1 MKGKPLSETH
11 PELAAQAV
19 GWDPSFVSAG
29 TNKKRMWKCSLGHT
43 WDATPNNRTA
53 LNRGCPYCSGRK
65 VPAGFNDL
73 ATTNPELAAE
83 ADGWDPVTITA
94 KLDSKKSWVCAL
106 GHQWESK
113 VGHRSNGSGCPT
125 CSGRLVLV
133 GFNDFATT
141 HPDIAAQA
149 VGWDPKTVSA
159 GSGLKKK
166 FKCEFEHR
174 WTTTILGRSSGR
186 NCPSCAVGGY
196 DPNKEG
202 WLYFIKHDLWGLLQI
217 GISNVPDQRL
227 GAHKSSGWE
236 LLEVRGPMAGEVTYQ
251 WEQAILRSLLKRGV
265 HLGQE
270 DVAGKFSGYTEA
282 WIQEDFPAKSLA
294 ELMQLVHEDESNRP
308 RSV

>member
-53 LNRGCPYCSGRK
+53 LNRGCPYCSNQK
-65 VPAGFNDL
+65 VLAGFNDL

-149 VGWDPKTVSA
+149 CGWEEKGKLA
-159 GSGLKKK
+159 SGL
-166 FKCEFEHR
+166 E
-174 WTTTILGRSSGR
+174 W
-186 NCPSCAVGGY
+186 V
-196 DPNKEG
+196 
-202 WLYFIKHDLWGLLQI
+202 
-217 GISNVPDQRL
+217 
-227 GAHKSSGWE
+227 
-236 LLEVRGPMAGEVTYQ
+236 
-251 WEQAILRSLLKRGV
+251 
-265 HLGQE
+265 
-270 DVAGKFSGYTEA
+270 
-282 WIQEDFPAKSLA
+282 
-294 ELMQLVHEDESNRP
+294 
-308 RSV
+308 